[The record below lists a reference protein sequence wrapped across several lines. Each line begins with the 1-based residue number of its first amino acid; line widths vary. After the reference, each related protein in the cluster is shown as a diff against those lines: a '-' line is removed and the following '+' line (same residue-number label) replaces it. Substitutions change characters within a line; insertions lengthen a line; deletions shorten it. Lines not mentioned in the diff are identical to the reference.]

1 MSNSITKEVN
11 IIDQID
17 YLDLKEPNCI
27 WAEHIKKYIKNN
39 ESINRVESYKKISK
53 TDFDIKYAAK
63 KMEQLYIKYLKK
75 YD

>member
-1 MSNSITKEVN
+1 MF
-11 IIDQID
+11 
-17 YLDLKEPNCI
+17 
-27 WAEHIKKYIKNN
+27 HIKKYIKNN